1 MIPLTAGRLRAPD
14 LRDRIAQIAATGS
27 DASVINST
35 DPTLV
40 AGLILPVVANATYA
54 LDGYLAFSAGTTGDI
69 KFALDVPTETTGHWG
84 VQGTRISAAGKVET
98 FLFVNAFGEA
108 STYGNAGLGA
118 GTGMFGI
125 LNGYIATSAWSGFLQ
140 MLIAQAVTDSVDT
153 TLKAGSWI
161 RLARLT

>member
-14 LRDRIAQIAATGS
+14 LRDRIARIAATGS

-35 DPTLV
+35 DPALV
-40 AGLILPVVANATYA
+40 PGLILPVVANATYA
-54 LDGYLAFSAGTTGDI
+54 LDGYLAFNAGTTGDI

-84 VQGTRISAAGKVET
+84 VQGTQASVAGKVEA
-98 FLFVNAFGEA
+98 FLFVDMFGE
-108 STYGNAGLGA
+108 TNGYGNAGLGA
-118 GTGMFGI
+118 GTGVFGI
-125 LNGYIATSAWSGFLQ
+125 LSGYLATSAWSGFLQ
-140 MLIAQAVTDSVDT
+140 MLTAQGAAEAVDS